1 MSKEKRS
8 VPKLRFPG
16 FTEDWEQRK
25 FLDLLDAQNGIRRG
39 PFGSSLKKDSFVKKS
54 DYVVYEQQNAI
65 YDNYETRY
73 FISKEKYNE
82 LIRFN
87 IQPGDFIMS
96 GAGTIGRI
104 SMVPDGIKKGVFNQA
119 LIRFKVNKDSINPLY
134 FLKFMQSD
142 MMQKLLTQANPGSAM
157 TNLVPMDELKKW
169 DVTIPS
175 LEEQNRISTFI
186 NQIDELITLHQR
198 KLEHLNLK
206 KKALLQKLFPKNGE
220 RYPELRFPGFTDAW
234 EQRKL
239 GDLYKRVN
247 ERNDGTLGRD
257 KWISVAKMYFQEPDK
272 VQSNNLDTRTYVMK
286 KGDIAFE
293 GHPNNEFK
301 FGRFVLNDIGTG
313 IISELFP
320 IYRPIT
326 EYDLDFWKYA
336 IQLERVMAPIFAKS
350 ITSSGNSSNKL
361 DHNHFL
367 NQELLVPNIE
377 EQKKIGTLLSIL
389 SKNITLHQ
397 RKLEHLQLQ
406 KKALLQQMFV

>member
-1 MSKEKRS
+1 MNKEKRR

-16 FTEDWEQRK
+16 FTED
-25 FLDLLDAQNGIRRG
+25 
-39 PFGSSLKKDSFVKKS
+39 
-54 DYVVYEQQNAI
+54 
-65 YDNYETRY
+65 
-73 FISKEKYNE
+73 
-82 LIRFN
+82 
-87 IQPGDFIMS
+87 
-96 GAGTIGRI
+96 
-104 SMVPDGIKKGVFNQA
+104 
-119 LIRFKVNKDSINPLY
+119 
-134 FLKFMQSD
+134 
-142 MMQKLLTQANPGSAM
+142 
-157 TNLVPMDELKKW
+157 
-169 DVTIPS
+169 
-175 LEEQNRISTFI
+175 
-186 NQIDELITLHQR
+186 
-198 KLEHLNLK
+198 
-206 KKALLQKLFPKNGE
+206 
-220 RYPELRFPGFTDAW
+220 W

-257 KWISVAKMYFQEPDK
+257 KWISVAKMYFQDPDK

-301 FGRFVLNDIGTG
+301 FGRFVLNNIGTG

-397 RKLEHLQLQ
+397 RKLEHLNLKKKALLQKLFPKNGERYPELRFPGFTDAWEQRKLESLFTKYEDKVKTPNSGYWRLGLRSHCKGTFHTYVDAGNELETAEMNRVQSGNFILNITFAWERALAVTNEEDQDKLVSHRFPQFKPNSDLAIDFFKHTLMDKRFKHHLELSSPGGAGRNKVLKIADMLKYELLVPSIKEQNEISSFLNNVDYIITLHQRKLEHLQLQ

>member
-1 MSKEKRS
+1 MSGAKKM
-8 VPKLRFPG
+8 VPKRRFKEFLNAG
-16 FTEDWEQRK
+16 DWEQRK
-25 FLDLLDAQNGIRRG
+25 LGEF
-39 PFGSSLKKDSFVKKS
+39 S
-54 DYVVYEQQNAI
+54 DITKLAGFEFTKYVVYSDKGNIIALRGLNVKDGDLNLGDVKYI
-65 YDNYETRY
+65 DNSDFTKLKR
-73 FISKEKYNE
+73 SKLFRNDILFTYV
-82 LIRFN
+82 
-87 IQPGDFIMS
+87 
-96 GAGTIGRI
+96 GTIGEVARIQEDEKYYLAPNVSRIRIEMGLLSEFLMYYMTRDLFYKKIISPLIATSSQPALSMANIREFKITYPSDINEQQKIAIVFSRI
-104 SMVPDGIKKGVFNQA
+104 SQ
-119 LIRFKVNKDSINPLY
+119 
-134 FLKFMQSD
+134 
-142 MMQKLLTQANPGSAM
+142 
-157 TNLVPMDELKKW
+157 
-169 DVTIPS
+169 
-175 LEEQNRISTFI
+175 
-186 NQIDELITLHQR
+186 LITLHQR
-198 KLEHLNLK
+198 KLDKLQAT
-206 KKALLQKLFPKNGE
+206 KKALLQEMFPEEGQDKPK
-220 RYPELRFPGFTDAW
+220 RRFKGFTDAW

-257 KWISVAKMYFQEPDK
+257 KWISVAKMYFQDPDK

-377 EQKKIGTLLSIL
+377 EQKKIGSLLSIL

-397 RKLEHLQLQ
+397 RKLDKLKNLKQAYLNE
-406 KKALLQQMFV
+406 MFV

>member
-1 MSKEKRS
+1 
-8 VPKLRFPG
+8 
-16 FTEDWEQRK
+16 
-25 FLDLLDAQNGIRRG
+25 
-39 PFGSSLKKDSFVKKS
+39 
-54 DYVVYEQQNAI
+54 
-65 YDNYETRY
+65 
-73 FISKEKYNE
+73 
-82 LIRFN
+82 
-87 IQPGDFIMS
+87 MS

-119 LIRFKVNKDSINPLY
+119 LIRFKVDKNSVNPLY

-142 MMQKLLTQANPGSAM
+142 MMQKQLTQANPGSAM

-175 LEEQNRISTFI
+175 LEEQNKISNFI
-186 NQIDELITLHQR
+186 NQIDESITLHQC
-198 KLEHLNLK
+198 KLKKLNLAK
-206 KKALLQKLFPKNGE
+206 KSLLQKLFPRNGSQI
-220 RYPELRFPGFTDAW
+220 PGVRFKGFTDAW

-257 KWISVAKMYFQEPDK
+257 KWISVAKMYFQDPDK

-336 IQLERVMAPIFAKS
+336 IQLERVMAPILAKS

-367 NQELLVPNIE
+367 NKELLVPNIE
-377 EQKKIGTLLSIL
+377 EQKKIGTLLSLL

-397 RKLEHLQLQ
+397 QEPFLCGNSVNGGVELC
-406 KKALLQQMFV
+406 